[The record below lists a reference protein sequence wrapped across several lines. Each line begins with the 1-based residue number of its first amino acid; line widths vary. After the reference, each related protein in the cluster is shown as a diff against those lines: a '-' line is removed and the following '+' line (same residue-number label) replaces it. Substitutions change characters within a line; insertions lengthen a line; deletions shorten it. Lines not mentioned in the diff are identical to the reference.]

1 MRYSVCIFLLLFL
14 LCGCS
19 LSGARGQYGLNLK
32 EFPIDC
38 GSLIKSID
46 VDRLGDAEFSS
57 EVTQVDENMVKVH
70 IRFDLRDTV
79 KQDDWQVRIKPA
91 FKPAFNWAPHLTPT
105 ADNIIDQHVFRSP
118 ALIATDRQRGIVI
131 IPDLDMLS
139 KSGRNRWY
147 MDMDAENNI
156 LSLGMSASRVSDH
169 VLYERQPGGSL

>member
-57 EVTQVDENMVKVH
+57 EVTQVDENMVKYISVSTLGIQSNRMIGRCGSSRLSSLH
-70 IRFDLRDTV
+70 STGR
-79 KQDDWQVRIKPA
+79 
-91 FKPAFNWAPHLTPT
+91 
-105 ADNIIDQHVFRSP
+105 
-118 ALIATDRQRGIVI
+118 LI
-131 IPDLDMLS
+131 
-139 KSGRNRWY
+139 
-147 MDMDAENNI
+147 
-156 LSLGMSASRVSDH
+156 
-169 VLYERQPGGSL
+169 